1 MEGTLFG
8 LTEERI
14 AELGMTWGI
23 GGFIALTKI
32 VEADASMPNFTSV
45 IRVALF
51 YILLAC
57 IFDLLDGRVARLGG
71 SEKSLRPVP
80 RRRSEGK

>member
-23 GGFIALTKI
+23 GGFIALMLFIIWKLARESKAGKFGTFVLSFGILGFAAK
-32 VEADASMPNFTSV
+32 SV
-45 IRVALF
+45 IQW
-51 YILLAC
+51 IL
-57 IFDLLDGRVARLGG
+57 RL
-71 SEKSLRPVP
+71 
-80 RRRSEGK
+80 